1 MASNMDLARTINAAQ
16 ERGAYNW
23 TDRSAGRRLGGKII
37 RDHLE
42 IARYSC
48 GVLQAVVEPDH
59 AGLDPTFE
67 GRTGDRIRPTA
78 RPEHPYG

>member
-23 TDRSAGRRLGGKII
+23 SDRSAGRRLGGKII

-42 IARYSC
+42 IARYLC
-48 GVLQAVVEPDH
+48 ELLQAAVEPDY
-59 AGLDPTFE
+59 AGLDPTLE

-78 RPEHPYG
+78 RPAHPSG